1 MGRQDR
7 RIVAITAAMPEG
19 TGLLDFAHAFP
30 ERFFDVGIA
39 EQHAV
44 TMAAGL
50 AKGGKRPVVAVYST
64 FLQRAYDQ
72 ILHDVCLQKLPVI
85 FALDRAG
92 VVGEDGPTHHGLFD
106 LAYLRM
112 MPGMTVMAPKD
123 EDELR
128 RMLYTAL
135 EIEGPVAIRYPR
147 GEGQGVRMTGAGR
160 LPVGRAE
167 VLYQGEFAALL
178 AIGPMVAVAEQAARL
193 LRQAGISCTVINA
206 RFVKPLDQ
214 ETILYWARR
223 VPQLITVEDH
233 VLAGGFGSAV
243 TELLSDAGVRKVKVT
258 RLGFPDSFI
267 EGGPVSQLYELYG
280 LTAERICQIVANQPI
295 PVAGVN
301 SK

>member
-1 MGRQDR
+1 FPDR
-7 RIVAITAAMPEG
+7 FI
-19 TGLLDFAHAFP
+19 
-30 ERFFDVGIA
+30 DVGIA

-50 AKGGKRPVVAVYST
+50 ARGGKKPVVAIYSS

-72 ILHDVCLQKLPVI
+72 ILHDVCLQNLPVI

-147 GEGQGVRMTGAGR
+147 GEGQGVGMTGAGR

-178 AIGPMVAVAEQAARL
+178 AIGPMVA
-193 LRQAGISCTVINA
+193 
-206 RFVKPLDQ
+206 
-214 ETILYWARR
+214 
-223 VPQLITVEDH
+223 
-233 VLAGGFGSAV
+233 
-243 TELLSDAGVRKVKVT
+243 
-258 RLGFPDSFI
+258 
-267 EGGPVSQLYELYG
+267 
-280 LTAERICQIVANQPI
+280 
-295 PVAGVN
+295 
-301 SK
+301 